1 MKHKTVQKKDDFQ
14 VLKWIHLL
22 TRHVGEL
29 TILKQSIIGR
39 KVPEREENEIYLYTS
54 RDKYLYSGGNA
65 GFRQRKQASWN
76 LIEMRILTENKGK

>member
-1 MKHKTVQKKDDFQ
+1 MKHKTAKKEDDFQ
-14 VLKWIHLL
+14 VPKWIHLL

-54 RDKYLYSGGNA
+54 RNKYLYSGGNA
-65 GFRQRKQASWN
+65 GFRQRKQAGWN
-76 LIEMRILTENKGK
+76 LIEMRILTQNKAK